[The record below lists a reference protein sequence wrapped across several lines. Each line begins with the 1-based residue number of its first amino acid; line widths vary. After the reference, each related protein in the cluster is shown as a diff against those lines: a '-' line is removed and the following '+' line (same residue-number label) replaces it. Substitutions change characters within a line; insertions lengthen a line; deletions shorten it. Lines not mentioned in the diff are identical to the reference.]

1 MHLFLY
7 ICMEYMINALFA
19 KLNTEDFLISALS
32 KGDEHAFDVIFVN
45 YFPKIKYFVLNFC
58 KDENMAENITQ
69 DIFLNLWVRKQSLA
83 DIKNFKAYMF
93 TIARNAALHYLKD
106 SLREMSTE
114 VDDKI
119 EDESASVV
127 DNMYREELEAMIN
140 AAVNKMPEQRRRV
153 FVMSRIDGLSNSEI
167 AKTLNISKRTVET
180 HISLALS
187 ELRKVLPLILILTLF
202 KRM

>member
-1 MHLFLY
+1 
-7 ICMEYMINALFA
+7 MINVLFA
-19 KLNTEDFLISALS
+19 KLDTEEFLISALS
-32 KGDEHAFDVIFVN
+32 KGDEHAFDIIFVN
-45 YFPKIKYFVLNFC
+45 YFPRIKYFVLDFC
-58 KDENMAENITQ
+58 KDENIAENITQ

-93 TIARNAALHYLKD
+93 TVARNAALHYLKD

-114 VDDKI
+114 VDEKI

-127 DNMYREELEAMIN
+127 DNMYRDELEAMIS

-153 FVMSRIDGLSNSEI
+153 FIMSRIDGLSNYEI
-167 AKTLNISKRTVET
+167 AKALNISKRTVET

-187 ELRKVLPLILILTLF
+187 ELRKVLPIIIILTLF
-202 KRM
+202 KRI

>member
-1 MHLFLY
+1 
-7 ICMEYMINALFA
+7 MINVLFA
-19 KLNTEDFLISALS
+19 KLDTEEFLISALS
-32 KGDEHAFDVIFVN
+32 KGDEHAFDIIFVN
-45 YFPKIKYFVLNFC
+45 YFPRIKYFVLDFC
-58 KDENMAENITQ
+58 KDENIAENITQ

-93 TIARNAALHYLKD
+93 TVARNAALHYLKD

-114 VDDKI
+114 VDEKI

-127 DNMYREELEAMIN
+127 DNMYRDELEAMIS

-153 FVMSRIDGLSNSEI
+153 FIMSRIDGLSNYEI
-167 AKTLNISKRTVET
+167 AKALNISKRTVET

-187 ELRKVLPLILILTLF
+187 ELRKVLPIIMILTLF
-202 KRM
+202 KRI